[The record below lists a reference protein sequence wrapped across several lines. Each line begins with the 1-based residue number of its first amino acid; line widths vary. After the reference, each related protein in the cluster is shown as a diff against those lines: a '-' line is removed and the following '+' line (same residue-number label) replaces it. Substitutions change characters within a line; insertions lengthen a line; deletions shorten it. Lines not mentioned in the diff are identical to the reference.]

1 MAALKE
7 VFISKSTKDDT
18 IANAICNVLEKNNI
32 SCWIA
37 PRDITPGLN
46 YAAEIIRG
54 IENAKILLV
63 IVSQNSNE
71 SGHVLNEI
79 NRAVEVNKIILPFK
93 IDATDIKD
101 DFKYYLDRPSRLTHS
116 LRLQNTSLFW

>member
-63 IVSQNSNE
+63 IVSQNSKE

-79 NRAVEVNKIILPFK
+79 TRAVEVNKII
-93 IDATDIKD
+93 
-101 DFKYYLDRPSRLTHS
+101 
-116 LRLQNTSLFW
+116 